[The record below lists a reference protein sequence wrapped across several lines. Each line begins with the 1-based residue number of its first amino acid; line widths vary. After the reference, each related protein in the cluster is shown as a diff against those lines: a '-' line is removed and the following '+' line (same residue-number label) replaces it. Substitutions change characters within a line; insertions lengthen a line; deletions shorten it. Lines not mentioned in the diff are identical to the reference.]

1 MNVRGKLL
9 AVVAASSVATL
20 GAVQIPAG
28 NASASAT
35 ATYSC
40 RLTLLGKMYSYRS
53 AATVNGRPGSGSY
66 SPGAAVKFTSWSTK
80 LVVLPAIVVDEL
92 IKHAST
98 ISGKV
103 TTFNIAASP
112 GLSPK
117 TVNAARGGISF
128 GTITLVANDAAVSEI
143 PSSPK
148 TVSGW
153 TANSKRGTFKMQTG
167 TLAISVDATIDA
179 KQVVIPVTCDPDP
192 SVMIGFSSVS

>member
-1 MNVRGKLL
+1 MSVRGKLL
-9 AVVAASSVATL
+9 ALVAASSVATL
-20 GAVQIPAG
+20 GAVQIPAE

-35 ATYSC
+35 ATYNC
-40 RLTLLGKMYSYRS
+40 RLTLLDKMYSYRS
-53 AATVNGRPGSGSY
+53 AATVNGKPGSGKY
-66 SPGAAVKFTSWSTK
+66 YAGAVVKFTGWSTK
-80 LVVLPAIVVDEL
+80 LVILPALVVNEL

-103 TTFNIAASP
+103 TTFNITASP

-143 PSSPK
+143 PSNPK

-153 TANSKRGTFKMQTG
+153 TANPKRGTFKMQTG
-167 TLAISVDATIDA
+167 SLTISVDATIDA
-179 KQVVIPVTCDPDP
+179 KHVVIPVTCDPDP
-192 SVMIGFSSVS
+192 PALIGFSSIS